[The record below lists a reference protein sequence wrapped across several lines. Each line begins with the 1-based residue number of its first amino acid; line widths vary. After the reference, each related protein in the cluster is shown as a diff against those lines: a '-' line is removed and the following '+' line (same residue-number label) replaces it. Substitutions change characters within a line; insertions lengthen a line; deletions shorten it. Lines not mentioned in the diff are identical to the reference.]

1 MLINIFFILITV
13 TIAIAIAMNLELRQL
28 RYFIAVAEEKH
39 FGRAALRLH
48 MTQPPLSQTIQGLEQ
63 MLGTPLFL
71 RTKRSV
77 ALTPAGLALLP
88 EAQRIL
94 QQAAALPDLA
104 QRAASGTAGL
114 LSLAFISTADY
125 SILPPLLL
133 RFRERF
139 PQVRIDLRE
148 ATTDVQLDDLVLGKI
163 DAGLL
168 LPPLPDKARTQL
180 DYLPLLS
187 EPLLAAIPAGWPGAK
202 SRVKSGS
209 GALSLK
215 ALAELPLIIFPRRI
229 SPAFHDT
236 IIACFRDAGVTP
248 HIGQEA
254 IQMQT
259 IIGLVSAGMGM
270 ALVPQSVS
278 NLKRPGVD
286 YRPLRDATA
295 LIETGLAWRRDNTSP
310 VLAAMLAML
319 REGQGSNPS
328 HEAPPMSSDKAV

>member
-1 MLINIFFILITV
+1 MSTDLR
-13 TIAIAIAMNLELRQL
+13 LELRQL
-28 RYFIAVAEEKH
+28 RYFVAVAEERH
-39 FGRAALRLH
+39 FGRAAARLN
-48 MTQPPLSQTIQGLEQ
+48 MTQPPLSQAIAALEE

-94 QQAAALPDLA
+94 QQASALPDLA
-104 QRAASGTAGL
+104 RRAASGASGL
-114 LSLAFISTADY
+114 LTLSFISTADY
-125 SILPPLLL
+125 SILPPLLQ
-133 RFRERF
+133 RFRARY

-148 ATTDVQLDDLVLGKI
+148 ATTDIQLDDLLQGKI

-168 LPPLPDKARTQL
+168 LAPLPEKASSQL
-180 DYLPLLS
+180 DCRPVLS
-187 EPLLAAIPAGWPGAK
+187 EPLIAALPADMLHATGP
-202 SRVKSGS
+202 V
-209 GALSLK
+209 SLK
-215 ALAELPLIIFPRRI
+215 SLRELPLIIFPRRI

-236 IIACFRDAGVTP
+236 ILACFRAAGVTP

-259 IIGLVSAGMGM
+259 IVGLVSAGMGM

-286 YRPLRDATA
+286 YRPLVEHAPP
-295 LIETGLAWRRDNTSP
+295 IQTGLAWRRDNQSP
-310 VLAAMLAML
+310 VLRALL
-319 REGQGSNPS
+319 DLLESPS
-328 HEAPPMSSDKAV
+328 

>member
-1 MLINIFFILITV
+1 MNI
-13 TIAIAIAMNLELRQL
+13 ELRQL

-63 MLGTPLFL
+63 MLGTALFI

-77 ALTPAGLALLP
+77 TLTAAGAALLP
-88 EAQRIL
+88 EAQRLL
-94 QQAAALPDLA
+94 QQAAALPELA
-104 QRAASGTAGL
+104 RRAASGSAGL
-114 LSLAFISTADY
+114 LSLSFISTADY

-133 RFRERF
+133 QFRARF

-148 ATTDVQLDDLVLGKI
+148 ATTDVQLDDLLLGKI

-168 LPPLPDKARTQL
+168 LPPLPDKALAQL
-180 DYLPLLS
+180 NYLPLLS
-187 EPLLAAIPAGWPGAK
+187 EPLLAAVPQ
-202 SRVKSGS
+202 GS
-209 GALSLK
+209 SFGKQRGRQAVSLK
-215 ALAELPLIIFPRRI
+215 ALADLPLIIFPRRI

-278 NLKRPGVD
+278 NLKRPGVE
-286 YRPLRDATA
+286 YRSLSDAA
-295 LIETGLAWRRDNTSP
+295 PLIETGLAWRRDNKSP
-310 VLAAMLAML
+310 VLGALLAML
-319 REGQGSNPS
+319 RDP
-328 HEAPPMSSDKAV
+328 AVAIAAAS

>member
-1 MLINIFFILITV
+1 
-13 TIAIAIAMNLELRQL
+13 MNLELRQL

-48 MTQPPLSQTIQGLEQ
+48 MTQPPLSQAIQGLEQ
-63 MLGTPLFL
+63 ALGTALFA

-77 ALTPAGLALLP
+77 ALTPAGEALLP

-94 QQAAALPDLA
+94 QQAAALPELA
-104 QRAASGTAGL
+104 LRAAGGSAGV
-114 LSLAFISTADY
+114 LSLSFISTADY

-139 PQVRIDLRE
+139 PQVRIELRE
-148 ATTDVQLDDLVLGKI
+148 ATTDIQFDELMLDKI

-168 LPPLPDKARTQL
+168 LPPLPDKIKAQL

-187 EPLLAAIPAGWPGAK
+187 EPLLAAIPSGWRPDGPAVKNVRAKAGDAI
-202 SRVKSGS
+202 
-209 GALSLK
+209 SLK

-236 IIACFRDAGVTP
+236 IISCFRDAGVTP

-278 NLKRPGVD
+278 NLKRPGVE
-286 YRPLRDATA
+286 YRSLRDAA
-295 LIETGLAWRRDNTSP
+295 PLIETGLAWRRDNASP
-310 VLAAMLAML
+310 VLAALLAML
-319 REGQGSNPS
+319 RDPRL
-328 HEAPPMSSDKAV
+328 